1 MEPLEANVTGEA
13 LIDGIQN
20 QRMLESSLERE
31 AAIYNE
37 KQRAALAGH
46 MTWQTEIT
54 PTMRKTLVNWLV
66 EVHFKFRFREPS
78 LALTIQLLD
87 RFMSMDVVTRRRY
100 QTVGVTAFMLGVKF
114 EERHNPSL
122 GDLSYI
128 TDYSSSR
135 QQILDMEKEMLN
147 AVNYDLVHPKPT
159 DFMTRLLHASGLEKP
174 AQNHL
179 PKGEYTAVQATVHFF
194 LDVIALDQQFLGMR
208 PSLLCA
214 AAISCALTVA
224 GRPAWNRKLGF
235 YAQCTKEEVTFLA
248 DCVLASAKL
257 SVMAS
262 NCLTLKYQ
270 APRMG
275 GKKATNVPG
284 VFDKLKTFLAN
295 HSAPAKTPK
304 PLTQGSN
311 APAPAA
317 PGPVTYALV

>member
-20 QRMLESSLERE
+20 QGMLESSLERE

-174 AQNHL
+174 ARVHGSAGHSALL
-179 PKGEYTAVQATVHFF
+179 PRR
-194 LDVIALDQQFLGMR
+194 D
-208 PSLLCA
+208 CA
-214 AAISCALTVA
+214 
-224 GRPAWNRKLGF
+224 RPAVPWD
-235 YAQCTKEEVTFLA
+235 AP
-248 DCVLASAKL
+248 
-257 SVMAS
+257 
-262 NCLTLKYQ
+262 LTPLRRGNLVRLDRCQ
-270 APRMG
+270 APCLE
-275 GKKATNVPG
+275 P
-284 VFDKLKTFLAN
+284 
-295 HSAPAKTPK
+295 
-304 PLTQGSN
+304 
-311 APAPAA
+311 
-317 PGPVTYALV
+317 